1 MLSSTS
7 IKAKILQTL
16 TLFHDAIIEPLL
28 TYLLARG
35 VGTSGFWQIGL
46 QFMGGYNPPEEHTLT
61 FQWPAICHGWEKGI
75 LAFAKSRTLS
85 VCPYAGGELELLN
98 DVLML
103 PEVSLC
109 IIHGTND
116 TLVPISL
123 SRDIVK
129 NALIDID
136 LIEMEGAGHLP
147 MLQEEEKFTK
157 IVKDC
162 VEKFSFERY

>member
-1 MLSSTS
+1 
-7 IKAKILQTL
+7 
-16 TLFHDAIIEPLL
+16 
-28 TYLLARG
+28 
-35 VGTSGFWQIGL
+35 
-46 QFMGGYNPPEEHTLT
+46 MGGYNPTEEHTLT

-85 VCPYAGGELELLN
+85 VCPYAGGELELLD

-147 MLQEEEKFTK
+147 MFQEEEKFTK
-157 IVKDC
+157 IIKGC
-162 VEKFSFERY
+162 LEKLTIERY

>member
-1 MLSSTS
+1 
-7 IKAKILQTL
+7 
-16 TLFHDAIIEPLL
+16 
-28 TYLLARG
+28 
-35 VGTSGFWQIGL
+35 
-46 QFMGGYNPPEEHTLT
+46 
-61 FQWPAICHGWEKGI
+61 
-75 LAFAKSRTLS
+75 
-85 VCPYAGGELELLN
+85 VCPYAGGELELLD

-136 LIEMEGAGHLP
+136 LIEMEGVGHLP
-147 MLQEEEKFTK
+147 MFQEEEKFTK

-162 VEKFSFERY
+162 VEKLTIVRY